1 MWSWNCS
8 PFGGLR
14 DLLSDIVSDRNRSRP
29 RSHHRSHCWSAMQF
43 LISDYVGNFSL
54 HCLSL
59 VRCFWKIWWWS
70 ITEQWSACFLGWGF
84 VMSLESVDLTIF
96 IQLGNF
102 SMVVSSCRSFG
113 ISSSQQVRLSKTI
126 ILHVQLV
133 EVAPSPPGARC
144 SAHCQPWRANPEP
157 HEC

>member
-8 PFGGLR
+8 PFRGLR
-14 DLLSDIVSDRNRSRP
+14 DLLSDIVSDRNHFHP
-29 RSHHRSHCWSAMQF
+29 RSHLHSHSWNETQF

-59 VRCFWKIWWWS
+59 VRCFWEIWRWS

-84 VMSLESVDLTIF
+84 VMSLESVDLIF

-102 SMVVSSCRSFG
+102 STVVSSCRSFRYLLF
-113 ISSSQQVRLSKTI
+113 SQVHLSRTI
-126 ILHVQLV
+126 ILHVQLI
-133 EVAPSPPGARC
+133 EVPPLPPGARC